1 MAKLKIEYRTK
12 EQDKENYFKDS
23 TYFTFTIKDR
33 TTIISIAQNEKRTLD
48 EIISGIEKE
57 LQDGFRLQKNE
68 KFEISKFDK
77 YVIEYEKQICKRID
91 SYVYNFCKNG
101 YKLVQDRKATWE
113 DLIEQLEER
122 RCSKCI

>member
-1 MAKLKIEYRTK
+1 MAKLKIEYR
-12 EQDKENYFKDS
+12 
-23 TYFTFTIKDR
+23 IKDEESYLKGK
-33 TTIISIAQNEKRTLD
+33 TYLSYSLLSKITEISIAPEETRTLD
-48 EIISGIEKE
+48 EIIRGIEKE
-57 LQDGFRLQKNE
+57 LQDGFHLQKNE

-77 YVIEYEKQICKRID
+77 YVIDYEKQICKRID

-101 YKLVQDRKATWE
+101 YKLVQDGKATWE

>member
-1 MAKLKIEYRTK
+1 MAKLKIEYR
-12 EQDKENYFKDS
+12 
-23 TYFTFTIKDR
+23 IKDEESYLKGK
-33 TTIISIAQNEKRTLD
+33 TYLSYSLLSKITEISIAPEETRTLD
-48 EIISGIEKE
+48 EIIREIEKE
-57 LQDGFRLQKNE
+57 LQDGFHLQKNE

-77 YVIEYEKQICKRID
+77 YVIDYEKQICKRID

-101 YKLVQDRKATWE
+101 YKLVQDGKATWE

>member
-1 MAKLKIEYRTK
+1 MAKYR
-12 EQDKENYFKDS
+12 
-23 TYFTFTIKDR
+23 IKDEESYLKGK
-33 TTIISIAQNEKRTLD
+33 TYLSYSLLSKITEISIAPEETRTLD
-48 EIISGIEKE
+48 EIIREIEKE
-57 LQDGFRLQKNE
+57 LQDGFHLQKNE

-77 YVIEYEKQICKRID
+77 YVIDYEKQICKRID

-101 YKLVQDRKATWE
+101 YKLVQDGKATWE

>member
-1 MAKLKIEYRTK
+1 MAKLKIEYRI
-12 EQDKENYFKDS
+12 KDEGS
-23 TYFTFTIKDR
+23 YLKGKTYFSYSLLSK
-33 TTIISIAQNEKRTLD
+33 TTEISVAPEETRTLN

-57 LQDGFRLQKNE
+57 LQDGYHLLKDE
-68 KFEISKFDK
+68 KFEINEFDK

-101 YKLVQDRKATWE
+101 YKLVQDGKATWE
-113 DLIEQLEER
+113 NLIEQLDER

>member
-1 MAKLKIEYRTK
+1 MAKLKIEYRI
-12 EQDKENYFKDS
+12 KDEES
-23 TYFTFTIKDR
+23 YLKGKTYFSYSLLSK
-33 TTIISIAQNEKRTLD
+33 TTEISIAPEETRTLD

-57 LQDGFRLQKNE
+57 LQDGFHLQKNE

-101 YKLVQDRKATWE
+101 YKLVQDGRSTWE